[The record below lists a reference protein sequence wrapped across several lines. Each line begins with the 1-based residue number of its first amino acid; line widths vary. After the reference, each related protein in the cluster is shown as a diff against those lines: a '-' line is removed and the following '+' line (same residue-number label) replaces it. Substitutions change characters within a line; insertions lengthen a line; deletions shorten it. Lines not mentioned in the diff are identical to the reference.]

1 MQVRPVTREN
11 NTMTVKAL
19 LGQIN
24 TTNEVRTIGP
34 KVKAETAAA
43 LLHEKGIGALPVV
56 DDKGK
61 LIGIFSERDI
71 VALVARRGAA
81 GLTAAVEEAMT
92 RAVLTMTINDSVKDL
107 ERMMNSKKIRHIPI
121 LDGDKLRAIVSIRDV
136 VKYRLQSVELEKNV
150 LRDVALARQ

>member
-1 MQVRPVTREN
+1 
-11 NTMTVKAL
+11 MTVKAL
-19 LGQIN
+19 LAQIN

-92 RAVLTMTINDSVKDL
+92 KAVLTMTNNDSVKDL

-121 LDGDKLRAIVSIRDV
+121 LEGDKLRAIVSIRDV
-136 VKYRLQSVELEKNV
+136 VKYRLQSVEMEKNV
-150 LRDVALARQ
+150 LRDVALART

>member
-1 MQVRPVTREN
+1 
-11 NTMTVKAL
+11 MTVKAL
-19 LGQIN
+19 LAQIN
-24 TTNEVRTIGP
+24 STNEVRTIGP

-81 GLTAAVEEAMT
+81 GLTAAVEDGMT
-92 RAVLTMTINDSVKDL
+92 KAVLTMTCNDSVKDL
-107 ERMMNSKKIRHIPI
+107 ERLMNSKRIRHIPI
-121 LDGDKLRAIVSIRDV
+121 MDGDKLRAIVSIRDV

-150 LRDVALARQ
+150 LRDVALART

>member
-1 MQVRPVTREN
+1 
-11 NTMTVKAL
+11 MTVKAL
-19 LGQIN
+19 LAQIN

-92 RAVLTMTINDSVKDL
+92 KAVLTMTASDSVKDL

-121 LDGDKLRAIVSIRDV
+121 LEGDKLRAIVSIRDV
-136 VKYRLQSVELEKNV
+136 VKYRLQSVEMEKNV
-150 LRDVALARQ
+150 LRDVALART

>member
-1 MQVRPVTREN
+1 
-11 NTMTVKAL
+11 MTVKAL
-19 LGQIN
+19 LSQIS

-43 LLHEKGIGALPVV
+43 LLHEKSIGALPVV

-61 LIGIFSERDI
+61 LIGIFTERDI

-81 GLTAAVEEAMT
+81 GLAAAVEEAMT
-92 RAVLTMTINDSVKDL
+92 KTVLTMTLNDSVKDL
-107 ERMMNSKKIRHIPI
+107 ERLMNTKKIRHIPI
-121 LDGDKLRAIVSIRDV
+121 LEGETLRAIVSIRDV
-136 VKYRLQSVELEKNV
+136 VKYRLQSVEMEKNI

>member
-1 MQVRPVTREN
+1 
-11 NTMTVKAL
+11 MTVRAL
-19 LGQIN
+19 LSQISS
-24 TTNEVRTIGP
+24 TNEVRTIGP

-61 LIGIFSERDI
+61 LIGIFSERDL
-71 VALVARRGAA
+71 VALIARRGAA
-81 GLTAAVEEAMT
+81 GLTAAVDEAMT
-92 RAVLTMTINDSVKDL
+92 RTVLTMTLNDSVKDL
-107 ERMMNSKKIRHIPI
+107 ERLMNSKRIRHIPI
-121 LDGDKLRAIVSIRDV
+121 LEGDSLKAIVSIRDV

>member
-81 GLTAAVEEAMT
+81 GLTAAGEAPMT
-92 RAVLTMTINDSVKDL
+92 RAVLTRTINDSVKDL